1 MKKAFCRLCMLV
13 TLAVVL
19 IECRVSALGIF
30 SDSNEGFIS
39 KNIELFIFFTLLTF
53 LHMLIIMTTSFTRI
67 VITFAF
73 LKNASGLQNAIPSIV
88 LVGLSIILTFFI
100 MMPIGERI
108 NNDAIIP
115 YMNKD
120 ISGKEA
126 YDRGLLPLKEFMF
139 KQTRQ
144 DDLELFLE
152 LSKYEGEVTS
162 ENIPITT
169 LMSSF
174 ALSELKTSFQIG
186 FLIFIPF
193 LIIDMVVASILMAM
207 GMMMV
212 SPAIISLPFK
222 ILLIVLVD
230 GWRLVIKSL
239 FISFGGV

>member
-53 LHMLIIMTTSFTRI
+53 LPMLIIMTTSFTRI

-108 NNDAIIP
+108 NNDAI
-115 YMNKD
+115 
-120 ISGKEA
+120 
-126 YDRGLLPLKEFMF
+126 DRK
-139 KQTRQ
+139 
-144 DDLELFLE
+144 
-152 LSKYEGEVTS
+152 S
-162 ENIPITT
+162 
-169 LMSSF
+169 
-174 ALSELKTSFQIG
+174 
-186 FLIFIPF
+186 
-193 LIIDMVVASILMAM
+193 VV
-207 GMMMV
+207 
-212 SPAIISLPFK
+212 
-222 ILLIVLVD
+222 
-230 GWRLVIKSL
+230 
-239 FISFGGV
+239 